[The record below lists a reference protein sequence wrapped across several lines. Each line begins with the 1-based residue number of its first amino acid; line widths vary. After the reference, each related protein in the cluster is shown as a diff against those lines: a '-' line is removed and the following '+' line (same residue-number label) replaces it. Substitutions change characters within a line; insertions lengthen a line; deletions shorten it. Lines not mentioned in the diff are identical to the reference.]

1 MPRRLEKHMM
11 DNRLQNVLKMVLLS
25 SQSVLRTCLTI
36 FCPNVITIRN
46 YRPSVSFILDYSP
59 MLYGQIAQQSISPGS
74 KSQETTIYQA
84 TYQNLELLRCLL
96 SILLAL
102 SKISLEKRMILFKKV
117 IRTKT
122 IVTSKAQNGL
132 LNIGKSQRKKM
143 DQRLHRPKKIF

>member
-1 MPRRLEKHMM
+1 MM